1 MSDYSDNDSQI
12 DSQFDTDSE
21 EEPSEY
27 ISLLIERILCQ
38 YDENDD
44 EDVDP
49 KDIYTAFRKKAKFY
63 FKEFKLMKADPL
75 WEKIAEEAT
84 DFKDENHE
92 VSVVSDEAAFDHA
105 LRKYKSIIL
114 DLINHEMYE
123 SDDDDDEADDDV
135 EADDVDNDDMNE
147 DNDNGIEAV
156 EVQGGAGRRF
166 RRYH

>member
-1 MSDYSDNDSQI
+1 MSDYSDNDSQVN
-12 DSQFDTDSE
+12 TDSE
-21 EEPSEY
+21 EEPSDY
-27 ISLLIERILCQ
+27 ISLLIERILGQ
-38 YDENDD
+38 YNENDD

-75 WEKIAEEAT
+75 WQKIAEEAT

-123 SDDDDDEADDDV
+123 SDDDDNEADDDNK
-135 EADDVDNDDMNE
+135 ADDIDNDMNE
-147 DNDNGIEAV
+147 DNDNSIEAV

-166 RRYH
+166 YRHH

>member
-1 MSDYSDNDSQI
+1 MSDYSDNDSQV
-12 DSQFDTDSE
+12 DTDSE
-21 EEPSEY
+21 KEPSDY

-44 EDVDP
+44 VDVDP
-49 KDIYTAFRKKAKFY
+49 KDIYTAFRKKVKFY

-92 VSVVSDEAAFDHA
+92 VYVVSDEAAFDHA
-105 LRKYKSIIL
+105 LRKYKPIIL

-123 SDDDDDEADDDV
+123 SDDDDDEADDDN
-135 EADDVDNDDMNE
+135 EPDNVNDDDMNE
-147 DNDNGIEAV
+147 DNVNGIEAV
-156 EVQGGAGRRF
+156 EVQGGTGRRF
-166 RRYH
+166 RRHH